1 MKHTDAKQNIQLD
14 EQLEEQRNEDRNVQ
28 RDEQRPLWNRLKEL
42 PELPGVYQMLD
53 SKGSIIYI
61 GKSKCLKK
69 RVHTYFVENPK
80 WEKAQKMAPLIY
92 DIRYIVTDTHLE
104 AMLLECELI
113 KREKPHFNVLM
124 KNDEKYVYLTVSGQR
139 QQSEK
144 KQDGE
149 KQSKEARGKL
159 LTITN
164 TRKEYSFGPFQ
175 SKARLQDF
183 VDSMENFYPFTEKRK
198 RVQTQYHVFPV
209 KMSEA
214 ERNETGRILLKLFS
228 EPEYAEV
235 FIRSLERK
243 MKTAAREEK
252 FETALKYRDLI
263 QGFRSVQKGLREYQ
277 TWLNQDFVYTEQ
289 TIRGRKYFFIHEG
302 LVVYKEL
309 MPEKEEEEVFLEY
322 FKRKAYGVLE
332 KELLKNT
339 LSEDELPEDELLK
352 NGLLEKGL
360 LENGKGAKKDR
371 DNREKEKLDYQNI
384 VYGELFG
391 GENKENGNFVVV

>member
-1 MKHTDAKQNIQLD
+1 MEHTDAQQEI
-14 EQLEEQRNEDRNVQ
+14 Q
-28 RDEQRPLWNRLKEL
+28 RDEQRPLWDRLKEL

-69 RVHTYFVENPK
+69 RVYTYFVKNPK

-124 KNDEKYVYLTVSGQR
+124 KNDEKYVYLTVSGR
-139 QQSEK
+139 GQQSEE
-144 KQDGE
+144 KQGEE

-198 RVQTQYHVFPV
+198 RIQAQYHVFPV

-235 FIRSLERK
+235 FICSLERK

-252 FETALKYRDLI
+252 FETALKYRDVI
-263 QGFRSVQKGLREYQ
+263 QGFQSVQKGLREYQ
-277 TWLNQDFVYTEQ
+277 TWLDQDFVYTEQ

-309 MPEKEEEEVFLEY
+309 MPEKEEEDVFLEC

-332 KELLKNT
+332 KKLLKNT
-339 LSEDELPEDELLK
+339 PSKDELPEDELLK
-352 NGLLEKGL
+352 NGLLEKEL
-360 LENGKGAKKDR
+360 LEKGKGAKKDR
-371 DNREKEKLDYQNI
+371 DNREKEKLDYQSI

-391 GENKENGNFVVV
+391 GDNRENGNFVVV

>member
-1 MKHTDAKQNIQLD
+1 MKYTDAQQDI
-14 EQLEEQRNEDRNVQ
+14 Q
-28 RDEQRPLWNRLKEL
+28 RDEHRPLWNRLKEL

-124 KNDEKYVYLTVSGQR
+124 KNDEKYVYLTVSGQG

-309 MPEKEEEEVFLEY
+309 MPEKEEEEVFLKY

>member
-1 MKHTDAKQNIQLD
+1 MEHTDAQQDI
-14 EQLEEQRNEDRNVQ
+14 Q

-124 KNDEKYVYLTVSGQR
+124 KNDEKYVYLTVSGR
-139 QQSEK
+139 GQQSEE
-144 KQDGE
+144 KQDRE
-149 KQSKEARGKL
+149 KPSKEARGKL

-183 VDSMENFYPFTEKRK
+183 ADSMENFYPFTEKRK
-198 RVQTQYHVFPV
+198 RVQAQYHVFPV

-309 MPEKEEEEVFLEY
+309 MPEKEEEEVFLKY

-339 LSEDELPEDELLK
+339 LSGDELPEDELLK
-352 NGLLEKGL
+352 NGLLEKEL